1 MQMIDVDVQRASG
14 SALIPP
20 DPSLRNWAKLALADH
35 GEACLTI
42 RIVDEEESADL
53 NRRFRC
59 KEGATNVL
67 SFEADVP
74 PEVDLPLLGDIVICA
89 PLVAAEAIKQKKE
102 LKAHWAHMVI
112 HGVLHL
118 IGFDHESEADAAA
131 MEAREIALLARLGF
145 PDPYK

>member
-1 MQMIDVDVQRASG
+1 MIP
-14 SALIPP
+14 L
-20 DPSLRNWAKLALADH
+20 DPSLRNWAKLALGDH

-53 NRRFRC
+53 NRRFRF

-67 SFEADVP
+67 SFEAEVP
-74 PEVDLPLLGDIVICA
+74 PQVDLPLLGDIVICA
-89 PLVAAEAIKQKKE
+89 PLVATEAIKQKKE
-102 LKAHWAHMVI
+102 LQAHWAHMVI

-118 IGFDHESEADAAA
+118 IGFDHQSGADAAA
-131 MEAREIALLARLGF
+131 MEAREIALLAKLGF